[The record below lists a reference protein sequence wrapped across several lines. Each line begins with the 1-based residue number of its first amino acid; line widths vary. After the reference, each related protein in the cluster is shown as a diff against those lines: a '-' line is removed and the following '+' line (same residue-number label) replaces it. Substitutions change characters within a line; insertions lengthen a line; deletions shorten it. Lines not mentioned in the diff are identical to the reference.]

1 MKQKQY
7 YNKLNKDFK
16 EKKLDTE
23 VFIWNFRLD
32 FSNPLVFAILL
43 LRNQVDETVLSFMKL
58 DLET

>member
-7 YNKLNKDFK
+7 YNKLDKDFK

-32 FSNPLVFAILL
+32 FSNSLLFAILL
-43 LRNQVDETVLSFMKL
+43 LRNQVDETVISKL
-58 DLET
+58 DLQYI